1 MELEFTFRNLEP
13 SEAIKEWAIKRFKKV
28 EKHLRGAAHAHLT
41 VIVDKHRHRAEVTIY
56 HNGDVLRAAEESGD
70 MYGSLDAVMA
80 KVEQAAQRLK
90 ERESARQAHHEA
102 WRGGER

>member
-1 MELEFTFRNLEP
+1 MELDFTFRNLEP
-13 SEAIKEWAIKRFKKV
+13 SEAIKEWATKRFKRV
-28 EKHLRGAAHAHLT
+28 EKHLRGATHAHLT

-70 MYGSLDAVMA
+70 MYASLDAAMS
-80 KVEQAAQRLK
+80 KVEQVAQRVK
-90 ERESARQAHHEA
+90 ERDSIRQAQHQA